1 MWRWSLRVDEILTE
15 LIVAQSAALVAPSS
29 VHLRV
34 RPRRGIRLVLTKH
47 LITQPRTFR
56 SRPLKKVGEAVER
69 MARCEVTL
77 VLTRTEAAGPL
88 MGAGRFLFLE
98 SPLRKRTP

>member
-1 MWRWSLRVDEILTE
+1 M
-15 LIVAQSAALVAPSS
+15 AQSAALVAPSS

-47 LITQPRTFR
+47 LITQPRTFEVD
-56 SRPLKKVGEAVER
+56 PNKVGEAVER

>member
-1 MWRWSLRVDEILTE
+1 MLY
-15 LIVAQSAALVAPSS
+15 
-29 VHLRV
+29 
-34 RPRRGIRLVLTKH
+34 TKH
-47 LITQPRTFR
+47 LITQPRTFEVD
-56 SRPLKKVGEAVER
+56 PNKVGEAVER